1 MAELEEKFV
10 ELGKSYG
17 YSEGALFEYVEKRMT
32 EAQEREDRA
41 QSREL
46 EKMRMELE
54 KLAMEKQP
62 RESARAQELRLED
75 TEEDGRSSADA
86 SSRSVKRAQKVIEIP
101 KYDGKQA
108 VTTFIELFEDI
119 VRQNMYDV
127 DEWLLRLRVSLA
139 GTALEG
145 CCEGCEKYE
154 DAKRELLT
162 AHGTTPAK
170 VWKLVLSMTQKQE
183 ESFHQYVG
191 RVGRAA
197 SQWITLSM
205 NKLEKKEDDTS
216 RWRDEF
222 TLSSDGRK
230 VMECLVKQVV
240 IESCAPDLH
249 AFIIERKPY
258 EMTIEFQV
266 TGMSYQSAHG
276 KRVPLDRKVPLTK
289 SYVPPRPTSQCLA
302 VSVRDSKKR
311 LADMNEEQRRDHIM
325 EQRVC
330 WNCLKPG
337 HRAGK
342 CYSKPACS
350 KCPRKHH
357 TLLHGV
363 EFGAREIGSY
373 SCGVAKHMRLMTGV
387 AEVGGA
393 KKAKVRVFIDPGSQA
408 SFVSQALV
416 RAIHPKFVDEQA
428 VRIKGFGSDPTTER
442 MQRFTVSVTGKSG
455 TIPMDV
461 WQRASLDVVC
471 ESVSPAEVESWQ
483 QRGFSLSDQPGH
495 GTPKE
500 VHLLIGADYCNEFLV
515 EKKVVDENVVWST
528 ELGWMLSGPSPS
540 VNSEPQV
547 SVSCVAAQV
556 EQLWKLDEV
565 PPATKNAPDFPLR
578 KTEDGYEVGLLWK
591 SEQRPADNYA
601 KPWHRR
607 SH

>member
-1 MAELEEKFV
+1 MRSVAGIRENANGVREIGH
-10 ELGKSYG
+10 GKT
-17 YSEGALFEYVEKRMT
+17 AK
-32 EAQEREDRA
+32 
-41 QSREL
+41 
-46 EKMRMELE
+46 
-54 KLAMEKQP
+54 

-86 SSRSVKRAQKVIEIP
+86 SSMSVKRVRKVIEIP

-119 VRQNMYDV
+119 VRQNMYDA

-170 VWKLVLSMTQKQE
+170 IWRLVLSMTQKQE
-183 ESFHQYVG
+183 ESFHQHVG

-216 RWRDEF
+216 SWRDEF

-240 IESCAPDLH
+240 IESCAPDLR

-258 EMTIEFQV
+258 EMTIEEFQV
-266 TGMSYQSAHG
+266 TGMSYQFAHG
-276 KRVPLDRKVPLTK
+276 KGVPLDRKVLLTK

-302 VSVRDSKKR
+302 VSVRDSEKR
-311 LADMNEEQRRDHIM
+311 LADMNEEQQRDHIM

-357 TLLHGV
+357 TLLYGV
-363 EFGAREIGSY
+363 EFGAREDWI
-373 SCGVAKHMRLMTGV
+373 
-387 AEVGGA
+387 
-393 KKAKVRVFIDPGSQA
+393 I
-408 SFVSQALV
+408 
-416 RAIHPKFVDEQA
+416 
-428 VRIKGFGSDPTTER
+428 
-442 MQRFTVSVTGKSG
+442 
-455 TIPMDV
+455 
-461 WQRASLDVVC
+461 
-471 ESVSPAEVESWQ
+471 
-483 QRGFSLSDQPGH
+483 
-495 GTPKE
+495 
-500 VHLLIGADYCNEFLV
+500 
-515 EKKVVDENVVWST
+515 
-528 ELGWMLSGPSPS
+528 
-540 VNSEPQV
+540 
-547 SVSCVAAQV
+547 
-556 EQLWKLDEV
+556 
-565 PPATKNAPDFPLR
+565 
-578 KTEDGYEVGLLWK
+578 
-591 SEQRPADNYA
+591 
-601 KPWHRR
+601 
-607 SH
+607 